1 LIAIA
6 EITTE
11 WRKKI
16 AVMGEDWKTRRG
28 KSEKEICRVGQVD
41 AATIY
46 AAKVS
51 QYSGLTLTL

>member
-1 LIAIA
+1 MAQ
-6 EITTE
+6 
-11 WRKKI
+11 KI
-16 AVMGEDWKTRRG
+16 AVAGEGWKTRRER
-28 KSEKEICRVGQVD
+28 SEKEICRVGQVD